1 MNHPVFDALPGPARV
16 AVSGVWNRLSV
27 EQRRDLERW
36 LPLSGGMSGVK
47 DIIRFI
53 TDNYRTALSHSAAAI
68 AIVGPANVGKSTLYN
83 QLIAPT
89 EAKAAVSPVPGTTRV
104 TQSGSAGLFQVVD
117 TPGADRVG
125 AVGET
130 ERQLAFDAAKNADF
144 LIVMFDAESGVKK
157 ADKELFDSLVALGKP
172 HLVVLNKMDLVR
184 KGDRDKVLDA
194 AAADLGIDRMQI
206 IDIAAARGEHVG
218 ALVLAIAQI
227 EPGLLISLADALP
240 AYRSKLAWQRT
251 TLAAGAAAS
260 VALIPLP
267 LADVVPL
274 LAVQTGLV
282 LAIARIYGFEI
293 TPGRAKELIA
303 TFGLGFLART
313 MYRELI
319 KMLAAPGWVLSAIVA
334 SSATIAMG
342 YAAMMW
348 FEKGEKPSE
357 EALKHIMTDVGA
369 YLREQLTRGG
379 RDGENPLT
387 LRQRLQSA
395 IEGLPDR
402 FRPGE
407 QK

>member
-1 MNHPVFDALPGPARV
+1 
-16 AVSGVWNRLSV
+16 
-27 EQRRDLERW
+27 
-36 LPLSGGMSGVK
+36 MSGVK

-83 QLIAPT
+83 QLIAPNET
-89 EAKAAVSPVPGTTRV
+89 KAAVSPVPGTTRAI
-104 TQSGSAGLFQVVD
+104 QSGSAGLFQVVD

-125 AVGET
+125 AVGEI

-172 HLVVLNKMDLVR
+172 RLVVLNKMDLVR

-206 IDIAAARGEHVG
+206 IDIAASKGEHVG

-227 EPGLLISLADALP
+227 EPALLISLADALP
-240 AYRSKLAWQRT
+240 AYRSRLAWQRT

-313 MYRELI
+313 MYRELV

-348 FEKGEKPSE
+348 FEMGEKPSE

-379 RDGENPLT
+379 KEGENPRT

-395 IEGLPDR
+395 IDGLPDR